1 MNILTRII
9 EYVITI
15 LKFSFCFIIC
25 KSYGIFFGGLI
36 CLLTFKSKRI
46 LTEKLFNLKHL
57 GLDKPLLGHNP
68 AERYNIMVTLI
79 IEDFD
84 AQKLKT
90 HIIENGIKN
99 TTKLMST
106 LVYQFYDYYWKFEKN
121 PTKREKMIENT
132 FIHTEIPSEENLLEY
147 CQKEVQIHVDNFNTE
162 KFPYE
167 THLIKFKNS
176 TRGCFIFKCDHVLSD
191 GMGLVAFICSLADN
205 YSEDVFHPMMRSK
218 KYSVWQEIFGVL
230 LFPFYLIRSV
240 FKIIVLNKIEK
251 TRFKKRFDTKDCPHT
266 GKTVF
271 ALSSQFHLSNF
282 EKARKS
288 LKISFNDM
296 TVLVILKSFRKHLD
310 VSTINFALPFGKTGI
325 PKSVNDVEMKNQ
337 SAGIFQS
344 FPLIDSIEA
353 ESSKISK
360 ILSRELKNYF
370 NVTSSNVL
378 FSLIVEFLPSD
389 VLIYISDQ
397 SIEKVDLIHSNV
409 PGPIKELFYSG
420 CKILDI
426 LPIIST
432 GRIKAMLPVFSYNK
446 KFRVAVAYDESVGL
460 NPKDLVG
467 TIENE
472 LEQIERKYNTN
483 H

>member
-1 MNILTRII
+1 MNILTRLI
-9 EYVITI
+9 EYIITI

-25 KSYGIFFGGLI
+25 KTYGIFIGGLI
-36 CLLTFKSKRI
+36 CLLTFKSKRF

-68 AERYNIMVTLI
+68 AQRYNIMVTLI

-84 AQKLKT
+84 SKKLKT
-90 HIIENGIKN
+90 HMIENGIKK
-99 TTKLMST
+99 TIKLMST
-106 LVYQFYDYYWKFEKN
+106 LVYKFYDYYWKFEKN

-132 FIHTEIPSEENLLEY
+132 FVHAEIPGEENLLEY
-147 CQKEVQIHVDNFNTE
+147 CQKEVKIHVDNSNTE

-176 TRGCFIFKCDHVLSD
+176 TRGCLIFKCDHVLSD

-205 YSEDVFHPMMRSK
+205 YSEDIFHPMMRSK
-218 KYSVWQEIFGVL
+218 NYSVLQEILGVI
-230 LFPFYLIRSV
+230 LFPFYLLRN
-240 FKIIVLNKIEK
+240 VLNVVILNKFEK
-251 TRFKKRFDTKDCPHT
+251 TRFKKRFDTNDSPHT
-266 GKTVF
+266 GNTIF
-271 ALSSQFHLSNF
+271 ALSSSFHLSNY

-310 VSTINFALPFGKTGI
+310 VRSINLAIPFGKTGI
-325 PKSVNDVEMKNQ
+325 PKSVKEVEIKNK
-337 SAGIFQS
+337 SAGIFLEL
-344 FPLIDSIEA
+344 PLIDSIEA
-353 ESSKISK
+353 ESPKISK
-360 ILSRELKNYF
+360 ILSKELKNFF
-370 NVTSSNVL
+370 NVTSNNVL
-378 FSLIVEFLPSD
+378 FTLIVEFLPSD
-389 VLIYISDQ
+389 LLIYINDM

-420 CKILDI
+420 CKVVDI

-446 KFRVAVAYDESVGL
+446 KFRVVVAYDESVGL
-460 NPKDLVG
+460 NPKDLLG

-472 LEQIERKYNTN
+472 LQQIERKYN
-483 H
+483 